1 MTENEVLIKTP
12 EEAIETIKS
21 NMPTSGYQML
31 RESLDMAIEAL
42 KEVQQYREIGASPEQ
57 LKELIFEGSAT
68 KRILRHY
75 QEIGTVEEC
84 KEAVERQRMKMI
96 EVVNIENFVVNKLY
110 VPYLA
115 KIFKNIEDFGNEITG
130 KENILK
136 YFEECDMVRKLQIDP
151 NLIIQ
156 LFDDRPDIKE
166 IAFNALKESGGVKW
180 YRYLDMSN
188 PVIRWVNEN
197 LERMED
203 EQS

>member
-1 MTENEVLIKTP
+1 
-12 EEAIETIKS
+12 
-21 NMPTSGYQML
+21 
-31 RESLDMAIEAL
+31 
-42 KEVQQYREIGASPEQ
+42 
-57 LKELIFEGSAT
+57 
-68 KRILRHY
+68 
-75 QEIGTVEEC
+75 
-84 KEAVERQRMKMI
+84 MI

-115 KIFKNIEDFGNEITG
+115 KILKNTEDFGNKITG

-156 LFDDRPDIKE
+156 LFDDSPDTKE

-180 YRYLDMSN
+180 YRYLDMNN

-197 LERMED
+197 SEVMED
-203 EQS
+203 E

>member
-1 MTENEVLIKTP
+1 
-12 EEAIETIKS
+12 
-21 NMPTSGYQML
+21 
-31 RESLDMAIEAL
+31 
-42 KEVQQYREIGASPEQ
+42 
-57 LKELIFEGSAT
+57 
-68 KRILRHY
+68 
-75 QEIGTVEEC
+75 
-84 KEAVERQRMKMI
+84 MI

-115 KIFKNIEDFGNEITG
+115 KILKNTEDFGNKITG

-156 LFDDRPDIKE
+156 LFDDRPDTKE

-180 YRYLDMSN
+180 YRYLDMNN

-197 LERMED
+197 LEEMED
-203 EQS
+203 EKAGSL

>member
-1 MTENEVLIKTP
+1 MPGGRGEAEA
-12 EEAIETIKS
+12 EERLF
-21 NMPTSGYQML
+21 SG
-31 RESLDMAIEAL
+31 
-42 KEVQQYREIGASPEQ
+42 
-57 LKELIFEGSAT
+57 
-68 KRILRHY
+68 
-75 QEIGTVEEC
+75 
-84 KEAVERQRMKMI
+84 RMKMI

-130 KENILK
+130 KKNIIK
-136 YFEECDMVRKLQIDP
+136 YFEECDMVRKLQIAP

-180 YRYLDMSN
+180 YRYLDMNN

-197 LERMED
+197 LEGMED
-203 EQS
+203 ERD

>member
-1 MTENEVLIKTP
+1 
-12 EEAIETIKS
+12 
-21 NMPTSGYQML
+21 
-31 RESLDMAIEAL
+31 
-42 KEVQQYREIGASPEQ
+42 
-57 LKELIFEGSAT
+57 
-68 KRILRHY
+68 
-75 QEIGTVEEC
+75 
-84 KEAVERQRMKMI
+84 MI

-115 KIFKNIEDFGNEITG
+115 KILKNTEDFGNKITG

-156 LFDDRPDIKE
+156 LFDDRPDTKE

-197 LERMED
+197 LEVMED
-203 EQS
+203 E

>member
-1 MTENEVLIKTP
+1 
-12 EEAIETIKS
+12 
-21 NMPTSGYQML
+21 
-31 RESLDMAIEAL
+31 
-42 KEVQQYREIGASPEQ
+42 
-57 LKELIFEGSAT
+57 
-68 KRILRHY
+68 
-75 QEIGTVEEC
+75 
-84 KEAVERQRMKMI
+84 MI

-115 KIFKNIEDFGNEITG
+115 KILKNTEDFGNKITG

-166 IAFNALKESGGVKW
+166 IAFNVLKESGGVKW
-180 YRYLDMSN
+180 YRYLNMNN

-197 LERMED
+197 LEGMED
-203 EQS
+203 ENT

>member
-1 MTENEVLIKTP
+1 
-12 EEAIETIKS
+12 
-21 NMPTSGYQML
+21 
-31 RESLDMAIEAL
+31 
-42 KEVQQYREIGASPEQ
+42 
-57 LKELIFEGSAT
+57 
-68 KRILRHY
+68 
-75 QEIGTVEEC
+75 
-84 KEAVERQRMKMI
+84 MI

-130 KENILK
+130 KKNIIK
-136 YFEECDMVRKLQIDP
+136 YFEECDMVRKLQIAP

-180 YRYLDMSN
+180 YRYLDMNN

-197 LERMED
+197 LEGMED
-203 EQS
+203 ERD

>member
-1 MTENEVLIKTP
+1 MNVDSILQEIGAMKAKMNKKEKIVKTP

-31 RESLDMAIEAL
+31 RESLIIA
-42 KEVQQYREIGASPEQ
+42 IGALEKQIP
-57 LKELIFEGSAT
+57 K
-68 KRILRHY
+68 K
-75 QEIGTVEEC
+75 
-84 KEAVERQRMKMI
+84 I

-115 KIFKNIEDFGNEITG
+115 KILKNTEDFGNKITG

-136 YFEECDMVRKLQIDP
+136 YFEECDMVRKLQTDP

-166 IAFNALKESGGVKW
+166 IAFNVLKESGGVKW

-188 PVIRWVNEN
+188 PVIQWVNEN
-197 LERMED
+197 LEGMED
-203 EQS
+203 E